1 MTDAD
6 TRAQLLTAIYGSATA
21 QAVLDRLE
29 SMLGRHAGDQRNSL
43 WDQRDV
49 WLITYADQF
58 QRADQAPLQTLEDFY
73 GRRLAGHL
81 NGVHVLPFYPWTSD
95 DGFSV
100 VDFDQIDPRYGT
112 WSDVEALAGSA
123 RLMVDGVL
131 NHLSSESTWFKGFL
145 AGDPAYEGFF
155 KTLDPS
161 VDVSSVVRPRTHPLL
176 TRFDSHDGPV
186 HVWTTFSADQ
196 VDLDY
201 SNPEV
206 LLRVIEV
213 LLDYARHGAEA
224 IRLDAIGFLWK
235 EPSTTSIHLP
245 QTHAI
250 IQLMRACL
258 DVAYPNV
265 LLISE
270 TNVPHAENVS
280 YLGSSGE
287 REAQAV
293 YQFSLPPLVLHAAL
307 TGTTRHLT
315 EWARSATEVT
325 EPGKTFFNFLA
336 SHDGV
341 GLRPVEGILS
351 DADRDFLVEACRAV
365 GGGVNQRRMSDGSE
379 TPYELCTTW
388 FDAMT
393 YGVDEDTALR
403 RHIAT
408 HAVMLAMP
416 GIAAI
421 YAQSL
426 VGGSNDRDGAAR
438 TGMHRTLNR
447 RRFEADEL
455 EREMDRIGSREEK
468 VWSALEAAIEART
481 RHPAFHPDAAM
492 RVLDLPDGLV
502 GIERESSNGE
512 TARCIVNF
520 GNDEVQVDGEG
531 WANADGTPVDQRL
544 APLDVS
550 WSYRS

>member
-1 MTDAD
+1 
-6 TRAQLLTAIYGSATA
+6 
-21 QAVLDRLE
+21 
-29 SMLGRHAGDQRNSL
+29 MLGDHAAGGGGAL
-43 WDQRDV
+43 WDEHDV

-58 QRADQAPLQTLEDFY
+58 QRTDEPPLQTLHDFY
-73 GRRLAGHL
+73 RRRLSGHL
-81 NGVHVLPFYPWTSD
+81 NGVHILPFYPWTSD

-100 VDFDQIDPRYGT
+100 IDYEEIDPRYGT
-112 WSDVEALAGSA
+112 WADVEDLAGSS

-131 NHLSSESTWFKGFL
+131 NHLSSESRWFKRFL
-145 AGDPAYEGFF
+145 TGDPSYEGFF
-155 KTLDPS
+155 KTLDPD

-206 LLRVIEV
+206 LLRVIGV
-213 LLDYARHGAEA
+213 VLDYARHGADA

-235 EPSTTSIHLP
+235 EPSTPSIHLP

-258 DVAYPNV
+258 DVSYPNV

-307 TGTTRHLT
+307 TGTTRHFT
-315 EWARSATEVT
+315 EWAAGATAVT

-336 SHDGV
+336 SHDGI

-351 DADRDFLVEACRAV
+351 DGDRDFLVEACRAV
-365 GGGVNQRRMSDGSE
+365 GGGVNMRQMSDGSE
-379 TPYELCTTW
+379 APYELCTTW

-393 YGVDEDTALR
+393 HGADEDTALR

-416 GIAAI
+416 GIAAV

-426 VGGSNDRDGAAR
+426 VGGANDPEGAAR
-438 TGMHRTLNR
+438 TGMNRTLNR
-447 RRFEADEL
+447 RRFDVDAL
-455 EREMDRIGSREEK
+455 EHEMDRAGSRDQR
-468 VWSALEAAIEART
+468 VWSALSGAIEARK

-492 RVLDLPDGLV
+492 RVMDLPEGLV
-502 GIERESSNGE
+502 GIERESGSGE
-512 TARCIVNF
+512 AARCVVNF
-520 GNDEVQVDGEG
+520 GTDEALIDGEG
-531 WANADGTPVDQRL
+531 WVKADGSPIDPRL
-544 APLDVS
+544 ASLDVS
-550 WSYRS
+550 WSYRA